1 MKTKLK
7 REPHKAEPRLCA
19 KEAWWY
25 EDGKSIL
32 VYIAPDSPLA
42 NGGAISCRIQRRH
55 LLDWIERTKSTR
67 QEQS

>member
-7 REPHKAEPRLCA
+7 REPHKAMPRHYA

-25 EDGKSIL
+25 EDGTAIE
-32 VYIAPDSPLA
+32 VYIQPDLITPNGAPF
-42 NGGAISCRIQRRH
+42 SCRIQRRH

-67 QEQS
+67 